1 MSTKPINIG
10 FVSTRFAGSDGVSL
24 ETAKWAGVLTE
35 DLGHRCLYFAGEC
48 DRPADISM
56 VDPKAYYRHPE
67 IKNKHDTFFGK
78 KYRSPSETKWIY
90 QEKEALKEKLLSFLG
105 KFNIGLWIIE
115 NALAIPLHIPLG
127 WAITEIIA
135 ETGIPTIA
143 HHHDFS
149 WERKRF
155 LVNCVED
162 YINMAFPPN
171 LDAIQ
176 HVVINSHAHHQL
188 ARRRGTS
195 SVLVP
200 NVMDFSTP
208 PPGPDD
214 YNADLRDRLGLQDDE
229 LFILQPTRIIERKG
243 IEHAIEL
250 VQRIGTKARLVISHA
265 SGDEG
270 HQFAKRIQDYSEL
283 LKVKLICAE
292 EFFRPER
299 HIDQNGRKFYS
310 IWDAY
315 IRSDLV
321 TYPSEFEGF
330 GNAFLEAVYFQ
341 KPIVVNN
348 YSIFSTD
355 IRPKGFH
362 VIEFDDYVT
371 DKTVERTVDILNNP
385 ARAKKWT
392 EKNFL
397 LARKYYSY
405 EVLETKL
412 RILIANAFGT
422 NNLNL

>member
-1 MSTKPINIG
+1 MNPLNIG
-10 FVSTRFAGSDGVSL
+10 FVSTRFAGTDGVSL
-24 ETAKWAGVLTE
+24 ETEKWAQVLSE
-35 DLGHRCLYFAGEC
+35 DLGHQCFYFCGEN
-48 DRPADISM
+48 DRPSSNSM
-56 VDPKAYYRHPE
+56 VLPEAYYRHPE
-67 IKNKHDTFFGK
+67 IKEKHDAFFLK
-78 KYRSPSETKWIY
+78 KFRAPEETLWIY
-90 QEKEALKEKLLSFLG
+90 EKKEILKKELLRFLG
-105 KFNIGLWIIE
+105 KFDIGLWIIE
-115 NALAIPLHIPLG
+115 NALAIPLNIPLG

-155 LVNCVED
+155 LVNCIED
-162 YINMAFPPN
+162 YINMAFPPH
-171 LDAIQ
+171 LDTIQ

-195 SVLVP
+195 SILIP
-200 NVMDFSTP
+200 NVMDFKTQ
-208 PPGPDD
+208 PPGPDK
-214 YNADLRDRLGLQDDE
+214 YNADLREALGLSE
-229 LFILQPTRIIERKG
+229 NEIFILQPTRIIERKG

-250 VQRIGTKARLVISHA
+250 VQRIGKNARLVISHA

-270 HQFAKRIQDYSEL
+270 HSFAKRIQDYSNL
-283 LKVKLICAE
+283 LNVKMICAE

-299 HIDQNGRKFYS
+299 FVDQNGKKYYS

-315 IRSDLV
+315 IHADLV

-330 GNAFLEAVYFQ
+330 GNAFLEAVYFK

-348 YSIFSTD
+348 YSIYATD

-371 DKTVERTVDILNNP
+371 DETVGRTIEILQDP
-385 ARAKKWT
+385 EKSQRWV
-392 EKNFL
+392 EKNYQ

-412 RILIANAFGT
+412 RIMIANAFGT
-422 NNLNL
+422 NNFNK

>member
-1 MSTKPINIG
+1 MSRHPLNIG

-24 ETAKWAGVLTE
+24 ETAKWAHVLTE
-35 DLGHRCLYFAGEC
+35 HLGHQCFYFCGEC
-48 DRPADISM
+48 DRPAERSM
-56 VDPKAYYRHPE
+56 VVPEAFYRHSE
-67 IKNKHDTFFGK
+67 IKQKHDAFFTK
-78 KYRSPSETKWIY
+78 KYRAPEETQWIFRK
-90 QEKEALKEKLLSFLG
+90 KEALKQELLTFLG
-105 KFNIGLWIIE
+105 KFHISLWVIE
-115 NALAIPLHIPLG
+115 NALAIPLNIPLG

-155 LVNCVED
+155 LVNCIED
-162 YINMAFPPN
+162 YISMAFPPN
-171 LDAIQ
+171 LDPIQ

-195 SVLVP
+195 SILVP
-200 NVMDFSTP
+200 NVMDFKTE
-208 PPGPDD
+208 PPGPDA
-214 YNADLRDRLGLQDDE
+214 YNADLKKALGIEENE

-250 VQRIGTKARLVISHA
+250 VQRIKEKAYLVISHA

-270 HQFAKRIQDYSEL
+270 HSFAKRIQDYSHL
-283 LKVKLICAE
+283 LDVKLICAE

-299 HIDQNGRKFYS
+299 TIDKNGRKYYS

-315 IRSDLV
+315 IRADLV

-330 GNAFLEAVYFQ
+330 GNAFLEAVYFN

-371 DKTVERTVDILNNP
+371 DETVERTTEILHNP
-385 ARAKKWT
+385 PLAQQWA
-392 EKNFL
+392 EKNYR

-422 NNLNL
+422 NNLDF